1 VNGDATVKRFFRE
14 RTARFVFSPRT
25 SEMAPIVVKGEF
37 SSRGRVVAVLRR
49 YR

>member
-1 VNGDATVKRFFRE
+1 
-14 RTARFVFSPRT
+14 
-25 SEMAPIVVKGEF
+25 MAPIVVKEREF